1 MAGMQKI
8 LNNCFFL
15 TIVVFSSTCH
25 QRSDGFDFMEIE
37 MLRPDLLFDLTGFAH
52 RTLFADQEPVW
63 SALQNLSGYLAD
75 LDYHEGLLTEINN
88 GVSLDEHLVIHDNRL
103 IAGSRCSI
111 TYGDTTRGG
120 LIISKDGAVLEG
132 ASLLMAGAILL
143 GEQISIGRASLI
155 EGGATIK
162 SPTVIGDATEVRQ
175 GAYLRGS
182 CLIGD
187 RCVVGHTTEVKH
199 SIFLDDA
206 KAGHFAYLGDS
217 IIGTD
222 ANLGAGTKCANLRFI
237 PGTVKIQ
244 IDGELVD
251 TGMRKLGAIL
261 GDRAQTGCNSVTS
274 PGTILGK
281 KSVLMPNTTAASGY
295 HPDRT
300 RIR

>member
-1 MAGMQKI
+1 
-8 LNNCFFL
+8 
-15 TIVVFSSTCH
+15 
-25 QRSDGFDFMEIE
+25 

-52 RTLFADQEPVW
+52 RSVFTDDEPVW
-63 SALQNLSGYLAD
+63 SALQNLSRYLAEF
-75 LDYHEGLLTEINN
+75 DYPNGLFDPVNDGL
-88 GVSLDEHLVIHDNRL
+88 SLREHLVIHGNRL
-103 IAGSRCSI
+103 IPGSECSI
-111 TYGDTTRGG
+111 TYGDTTKNG
-120 LIISKDGAVLEG
+120 LRISRDGALLPG

-143 GEQISIGRASLI
+143 GAQISVGRASLI
-155 EGGATIK
+155 EGGATVK

-182 CLIGD
+182 CLIGN

-217 IIGTD
+217 IIGRD

-237 PGTVKIQ
+237 PGTVRIQ
-244 IDGELVD
+244 VDGELVD
-251 TGMRKLGAIL
+251 TGRRKFGAIL
-261 GDRAQTGCNSVTS
+261 GDGAQTGCNSVTS

-281 KSVLMPNTTAASGY
+281 KSVLMPNTTAPSGY
-295 HPDRT
+295 HPDKR